1 MSEEKLQISM
11 NGHIVRYL
19 ETRAPLMALQG
30 ARRAGKTF
38 TIMQWLL
45 LQAYNAGDVCLIVS
59 MTAEQGRTGA
69 YEDANT
75 ILRSWGALGD
85 LFEVYKSPRRIVCKR
100 TNTTSGRQGV
110 LEFTAYDDPER
121 GKGVACDWVFMNE
134 ANKFTRQQYLDA
146 AANARK
152 GVIVDYNPNRRFW
165 IEEELDPS
173 KILLCSWKENEK
185 HLTEAQLKWFAKLKE
200 NAERDGATATDRYF
214 YDVYYCNKYSD
225 LAGDIFTPAVIRTC
239 KPEDVP
245 FAELRRPVVFGDPS
259 ALVGNDYFP
268 LTLSA
273 VAPDGTIYILDA
285 NSTNAGAKAE
295 RCRTI
300 ERMAG
305 RLDGV
310 RVYIESNGLVGSQF
324 IEYARGENQ
333 FEQPEH
339 VLACEG
345 WYSKGDK
352 FDRILAQYE
361 TIRDRVVFVEQP
373 LLPEYL
379 KQVYA
384 FARKCEHDDNIDNI
398 ASVCRLHNFLA
409 N

>member
-1 MSEEKLQISM
+1 MSKEKLQISM

-30 ARRAGKTF
+30 ARRAGKTY
-38 TIMQWLL
+38 TVMQWLL
-45 LQAYNAGDVCLIVS
+45 LQAYNAGDVCLVVS

-100 TNTTSGRQGV
+100 TNTTSGRAGV
-110 LEFTAYDDPER
+110 LEFTSYDDPER

-165 IEEELDPS
+165 IEEELEPS
-173 KILLCSWKENEK
+173 KILLCSWKKNEK
-185 HLTEAQLKWFAKLKE
+185 HLTPAQLAWFENLKTK
-200 NAERDGATATDRYF
+200 AESANATATDRYF

-239 KPEDVP
+239 KPEAVP
-245 FAELRRPVVFGDPS
+245 WAELRRPVVFGDPS

-273 VAPDGTIYILDA
+273 VAADGTIYIIDA

-295 RCRTI
+295 RCKII
-300 ERMAG
+300 ERMVG

-310 RVYIESNGLVGSQF
+310 RVYIESNGLVGTQF

-333 FEQPEH
+333 YEKPEH
-339 VLACEG
+339 TLAVEG

-361 TIRDRVVFVEQP
+361 TIRDRDVFVEQP

>member
-1 MSEEKLQISM
+1 MSGEKLQISM

-30 ARRAGKTF
+30 ARRAGKTY
-38 TIMQWLL
+38 TVMQWLL
-45 LQAYNAGDVCLIVS
+45 LQAYNSGDVCVVVS

-75 ILRSWGALGD
+75 ILRSWGSFGD

-100 TNTTSGRQGV
+100 TNTTSGRAGV

-152 GVIVDYNPNRRFW
+152 GVIVDYNPNRHFW
-165 IEEELDPS
+165 IDDELKPEDVL
-173 KILLCSWKENEK
+173 KVSWQDNIK

-225 LAGDIFTPAVIRTC
+225 LAGDIFTPAVIRKC

-245 FAELRRPVVFGDPS
+245 VSELRNPVIFGDPS

-273 VAPDGTIYILDA
+273 IAPDGTIYILDA
-285 NSTNAGAKAE
+285 DSVNDGSRSE
-295 RCRTI
+295 RCMAI

-310 RVYIESNGLVGSQF
+310 RIYIESNGIIGAQF
-324 IEYARGENQ
+324 IEYARGENPN
-333 FEQPEH
+333 EQPPR
-339 VLACEG
+339 VLPVEG
-345 WYSKGDK
+345 WCSKGDK

-379 KQVYA
+379 KQIYA
-384 FARKCEHDDNIDNI
+384 FARKCEHDDNIDNV

-409 N
+409 H